1 MHDGVIYMALSE
13 RNYPIKLAN
22 SYLEEL
28 HAGFQQVNWKKQSKP
43 SYNFYFSRKW
53 EIIMEHQS
61 ITDQRLKQLKNLII
75 SWSLVR
81 T

>member
-28 HAGFQQVNWKKQSKP
+28 HAGFQQVIEKNKANRAIIFIFQGSEKSLW
-43 SYNFYFSRKW
+43 NISRLQIK
-53 EIIMEHQS
+53 
-61 ITDQRLKQLKNLII
+61 D
-75 SWSLVR
+75 
-81 T
+81 